1 MNETIRRFTKGDWH
15 QWAEAEEFKNG
26 SDPFIF
32 ESERNGVELTIIGDV
47 RGIEIEMHGGEGA
60 DEEQDI
66 WVETIEN
73 ATQSKIKDIMER
85 IIKRL
90 NLDGDWYAPD
100 VSYAFD
106 HAFSGITKV

>member
-1 MNETIRRFTKGDWH
+1 MSIRRFTKSDWH
-15 QWAEAEEFKNG
+15 QWAGAEEFKNG

-32 ESERNGVELTIIGDV
+32 ESERNGVELTVIGDV
-47 RGIEIEMHGGEGA
+47 RGIEVEMHSGEGA
-60 DEEQDI
+60 DEEQNI

-85 IIKRL
+85 IIKKL

-100 VSYAFD
+100 VSYALD
-106 HAFSGITKV
+106 HAFNGITKV